1 MHLEVY
7 VAAGCLGCD
16 EAYTIAQI
24 VQEHFPTVRVD
35 VIHLDDLDR
44 RGQPVPAGVVAV
56 PTYLLDGAVIS
67 LGNPRRDDLIA
78 RLANWHG
85 GQM

>member
-16 EAYTIAQI
+16 EAYAIARI
-24 VQEHFPTVRVD
+24 VQEHFPTVHVD

-44 RGQPVPAGVVAV
+44 RGRVAPTSVVAV
-56 PTYLLDGAVIS
+56 PTYLLDGEVIS

-78 RLANWHG
+78 RLAVEQG
-85 GQM
+85 GRS